1 MTATRSDLVPLLEL
15 QRVDEAIARIIA
27 QLAALPEDAAVRAAI
42 EERDEI
48 TPIHADRTEELARL
62 GREQAR
68 LEDEISTLRTKL
80 AREEGR
86 LASGSVTSPREIVN
100 LQAELDGLTRRIG
113 KLEDDELEIMELAE
127 AVTAT
132 LEAVRAQLDAATVR
146 LADATAARDAA
157 AGSLTA
163 DRTRL
168 DAQRAELAPTIDPA
182 VLARYEQLRTQLGGI
197 VVAAFSKGTCGGC
210 GLPLSPL
217 AREEYKSSGEVWF
230 PCENCRRVLVEV

>member
-15 QRVDEAIARIIA
+15 QRVDEAIMRISA
-27 QLAALPEDAAVRAAI
+27 QLAALPEDAALQAAI
-42 EERDEI
+42 AERDEI
-48 TPIHADRTEELARL
+48 TPIHDERAEELARL

-80 AREEGR
+80 ARDEGR
-86 LASGSVTSPREIVN
+86 LASGSITSPREIVN
-100 LQAELDGLTRRIG
+100 MQAELDGLTRRIG
-113 KLEDDELEIMELAE
+113 KLEDDELEIMELSE

-132 LEAVRAQLDAATVR
+132 LEALRAQLDAANVR
-146 LADATAARDAA
+146 LAQASEARDAA
-157 AGSLTA
+157 AASLIEE
-163 DRTRL
+163 RTRL
-168 DAQRAELAPTIDPA
+168 EAQRGELAPTIDPA
-182 VLARYEQLRTQLGGI
+182 VVARYEQLRKQLGGI